1 MPTARIERWARC
13 FPASAALIALAVASG
28 PGAAGAADAAPDGKV
43 PARKTRKV
51 SLEGKDAAKPAP
63 TPTKPKGQD
72 KGREPAATLP
82 ARPAKVVVPPTL
94 DAAAVDALVEKSLA
108 EAKVAPAPPCGDEE
122 FIRRAFLDVA
132 GVLPTPEDVLAFRRD
147 RARDKRDR
155 LIDRL
160 LTSPE
165 AARTLARYWRDVI
178 KYRATNENGNQVR
191 YQLLEDWL
199 AEQFGR
205 NAPWDEIATAL
216 ITATG
221 RVEENGATALLTAH
235 AGQPVELAGEVSRI
249 FLGVQIQ
256 CAQCHDHPNDP
267 WKREQF
273 HEFAAFFQ
281 GRRIQQVRM
290 PAPPKEKG
298 EEAKGKEKVKAAPAK
313 KAPPVFEVVMNKG
326 FPRYTMPDRADPQ
339 KQIPV
344 EPKFFLAASSE
355 PVPPRLT
362 VEERHRLVAS
372 YLTGQDDPWFARA
385 FVNRAWGALMG
396 EGFVNPIDDLGPTRT
411 PSAPAVLDAL
421 ADQFRTGGYDVRW
434 LYRTILNTKAYQR
447 EFRTAATSAGKTPF
461 AANVPSRLRADQ
473 ILDTLAFVLDVP
485 LGQRGPQSAGKDL
498 DKAKQKG
505 PAFLRNNPRNQFNSL
520 FGVDPSTPVDD
531 VLGTIPQALFLM
543 NGPQV
548 NKAIEARPNSMLG
561 QVLMAHADNQSALEA
576 LYLRVLARRPTP
588 QEVRVC
594 DRHLASL
601 QGDRKACFEDILWC
615 LVNSTE
621 FLSRR

>member
-1 MPTARIERWARC
+1 MPRVRIGGWRWC
-13 FPASAALIALAVASG
+13 FPAAAVLAVAAAR
-28 PGAAGAADAAPDGKV
+28 PGGAVAADAAPGR
-43 PARKTRKV
+43 AESGREIRKV
-51 SLEGKDAAKPAP
+51 SLEGPDAPKPTSARGPESAP
-63 TPTKPKGQD
+63 ALPGRPGKVIGPT
-72 KGREPAATLP
+72 
-82 ARPAKVVVPPTL
+82 TL
-94 DAAAVDALVEKSLA
+94 DAAAVDGLVAKSLA

-122 FIRRAFLDVA
+122 FIRRVFLDVA
-132 GVLPTPEDVLAFRRD
+132 GILPTPEDVLAFRRD
-147 RARDKRDR
+147 HARDKRAR

-160 LTSPE
+160 VSSPE
-165 AARTLARYWRDVI
+165 AARNLARYWRDVI
-178 KYRATNENGNQVR
+178 KFHATNENANQVR

-199 AEQFGR
+199 AERFGR
-205 NAPWDEIATAL
+205 NAPWDEVATAL

-221 RVEENGATALLTAH
+221 RVDENGATALIAAH
-235 AGQPVELAGEVSRI
+235 QGQPVELAGEVSRI

-273 HEFAAFFQ
+273 HQFAAFFQ

-290 PAPPKEKG
+290 PAPEDAKG
-298 EEAKGKEKVKAAPAK
+298 KDAKGKDAKGKDAKGKEKAKATPAK
-313 KAPPVFEVVMNKG
+313 KAPPVFQVVMNKG
-326 FPRYTMPDRADPQ
+326 FPRYTMPDKADPQ
-339 KQIPV
+339 KQVPV
-344 EPKFFLAASSE
+344 EPKFFLAASSD

-362 VEERHRLVAS
+362 AEERHRLIAS
-372 YLTGQDDPWFARA
+372 YITGQDDPWFARA

-396 EGFVNPIDDLGPTRT
+396 EGFYNPIDDLGPTRT
-411 PSAPAVLDAL
+411 ASAPAVLDAL

-434 LYRTILNTKAYQR
+434 LYRTILNTKTYQR

-473 ILDTLAFVLDVP
+473 ILDTLAWVLDVP
-485 LGQRGPQSAGKDL
+485 LARRGPQSAGKDL
-498 DKAKQKG
+498 DPAKGKG
-505 PAFLRNNPRNQFNSL
+505 PAFLRNNPRARFNEL
-520 FGVDPSTPVDD
+520 FGVDPSTPADD

-548 NKAIEARPNSMLG
+548 NKAIEARPGTMLG
-561 QVLMAHADNQSALEA
+561 QILLAHPDNQSAIEA

-588 QEVRVC
+588 QEIRVC
-594 DRHLASL
+594 DRHLLAL